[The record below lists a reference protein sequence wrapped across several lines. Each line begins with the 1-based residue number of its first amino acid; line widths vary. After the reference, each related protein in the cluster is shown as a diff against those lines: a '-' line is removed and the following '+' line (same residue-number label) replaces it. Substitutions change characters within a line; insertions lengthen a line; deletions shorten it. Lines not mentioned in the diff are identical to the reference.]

1 MTSPAPTPL
10 DVLRTTFGFE
20 SFRPHQAE
28 IVDAALAGRD
38 VLAVMPTSA
47 GKSICYQVPALVLAA
62 RGTGLT
68 LVVSPLISLMA
79 DQVGALRQAGVAAS
93 FLNSTLSASER
104 ASVLH
109 GVASGALALLYVAP
123 ERLDDPAFLEC
134 VSARGV
140 GLLAVDEAHCIS
152 QWGNDFR
159 PSYQR
164 IIDFVDRLPA
174 RPPVMALTATATRA
188 VRRDI
193 HEALGLRDPLVVL
206 ASFDRPNLSFAV
218 ARPHGAAE
226 KDRTLVAFCRQRAER
241 SGIVY
246 CSSRRAVEDVCE
258 LLRDEGLLATRYHAG
273 LTPEERERNQDDF
286 LYDRSRVMVATNAFG
301 MGIDK
306 SNVSY
311 VVHYNLPLSLEN
323 YYQEAGRAGRD
334 GTRAE
339 CLLLYSPGDVHT
351 AEFLLSRSEPREDL
365 TPEQRAVLAERDAER
380 LRQMVFYATTTEC
393 LRAHILRSVGEEAPA
408 YCGNCSNCLTDFEEV
423 DATTDALKVVS
434 CVARIAQRGRS
445 AGAATVVDV
454 LRGSRGEKVLRRGF
468 DTLSTYGIMADV
480 PARRVRAILDELVFR
495 GVLARTAGDYPTIE
509 LTEASGA
516 FLRREA
522 PWDEPFMLKVARGEP
537 RVARVAAAPDKTRAA
552 TDVAEL
558 DELGRALYD
567 ELSDLRGEL
576 AREQGVP
583 AYFIF
588 SNATL
593 VDMCAK
599 RPHDVDGLLGV
610 SGVGAKK
617 AERYGEL
624 FLARIA
630 EATGAGA

>member
-10 DVLRTTFGFE
+10 DVLRTTFGYE

-62 RGTGLT
+62 RGAGLT

-246 CSSRRAVEDVCE
+246 CSSRRAVEEVCE

-380 LRQMVFYATTTEC
+380 LRQMVFYATTTDC
-393 LRAHILRSVGEEAPA
+393 LRAHILRYFGEEAPA

-599 RPHDVDGLLGV
+599 RPHSVEALLGV

-617 AERYGEL
+617 AERYGDL

>member
-1 MTSPAPTPL
+1 MPAPL
-10 DVLRTTFGFE
+10 DILHDVFGYE

-28 IVDAALAGRD
+28 IVDAALSGRD

-47 GKSICYQVPALVLAA
+47 GKSICYQVPALLLD
-62 RGTGLT
+62 GLT
-68 LVVSPLISLMA
+68 VVVSPLISLMA
-79 DQVGALRQAGVAAS
+79 DQVGALHQMGVAAAC
-93 FLNSTLSASER
+93 LNSTLTGPERSE
-104 ASVLH
+104 VLLAVTA
-109 GVASGALALLYVAP
+109 GVVRLLYVAP
-123 ERLDDPAFLEC
+123 ERLEDPAF
-134 VSARGV
+134 VDAAATRGV
-140 GLLAVDEAHCIS
+140 SLLAVDEAHCIS

-164 IIDFVDRLPA
+164 IIDFVDALET

-193 HEALGLRDPLVVL
+193 RESLALRDPLVVL
-206 ASFDRPNLSFAV
+206 ASFDRPNLFFSV
-218 ARPHGAAE
+218 ERPRGRAE
-226 KDRTLVAFCRQRAER
+226 KDRALAAFCQKRTER

-258 LLRDEGLLATRYHAG
+258 ALRDEGLAATRYHAG
-273 LTPEERERNQDDF
+273 LAAGERERNQEDF
-286 LYDRSRVMVATNAFG
+286 LYDRARVMVATNAFG

-351 AEFLLSRSEPREDL
+351 AEFLLSRSEPREDM
-365 TPEQRAVLAERDAER
+365 TPEQRALLAERDAER

-393 LRAHILRSVGEEAPA
+393 LRAHILRYFGEEAPA
-408 YCGNCSNCLTDFEEV
+408 YCGACGNCLADFEEV

-445 AGAATVVDV
+445 AGAAMVVDV
-454 LRGSRGEKVLRRGF
+454 LRGSRAERVRQRGF
-468 DTLSTYGIMADV
+468 DTLSTYGIMADA
-480 PARRVRAILDELVFR
+480 PAARVRAILDELVFR
-495 GVLARTAGDYPTIE
+495 GVLARTSGDYPTIGLAGE
-509 LTEASGA
+509 SGA

-522 PWDEPFMLKVARGEP
+522 PWDGPFMLKVAKGKP
-537 RVARVAAAPDKTRAA
+537 RPERAPAAPKKAHA
-552 TDVAEL
+552 VTDVSEL
-558 DELGRALYD
+558 DAAGQELYGRLAAL
-567 ELSDLRGEL
+567 RANL
-576 AREQGVP
+576 AREQNVP
-583 AYFIF
+583 AYIVF
-588 SNATL
+588 SNAAL

-599 RPHDVDGLLGV
+599 RPDSIEEFLGV

-617 AERYGEL
+617 AERYGAA
-624 FLARIA
+624 FLSEINA
-630 EATGAGA
+630 